1 MKKKTKITK
10 TLALALTLG
19 LLCSGLAG
27 CGQAQSVETVS
38 EDLATESVQPTET
51 VESTETVA
59 EGTEATAENTE
70 TTDGTLVRVAS
81 LKGPT
86 SLGLLFLMNK
96 ADKGETANTY
106 EFQMATGADEILP
119 LMVKG
124 DLDIALVP
132 ANVASVLY
140 HQYSG
145 CTLYGIRRRR
155 SDKLYRSKG

>member
-70 TTDGTLVRVAS
+70 TADGTLVRVAS

-106 EFQMATGADEILP
+106 EFQMPTGADEILP
-119 LMVKG
+119 LKV
-124 DLDIALVP
+124 
-132 ANVASVLY
+132 
-140 HQYSG
+140 
-145 CTLYGIRRRR
+145 
-155 SDKLYRSKG
+155 

>member
-38 EDLATESVQPTET
+38 EDLAAESVQPTET

-70 TTDGTLVRVAS
+70 TADGTLVRVAS

-96 ADKGETANTY
+96 A
-106 EFQMATGADEILP
+106 
-119 LMVKG
+119 V
-124 DLDIALVP
+124 
-132 ANVASVLY
+132 
-140 HQYSG
+140 
-145 CTLYGIRRRR
+145 
-155 SDKLYRSKG
+155 

>member
-38 EDLATESVQPTET
+38 EDLAAESVQPTET
-51 VESTETVA
+51 VDTETV
-59 EGTEATAENTE
+59 TEATAENTE
-70 TTDGTLVRVAS
+70 TADGTVVRVAS

-96 ADKGETANTY
+96 ADK
-106 EFQMATGADEILP
+106 
-119 LMVKG
+119 
-124 DLDIALVP
+124 
-132 ANVASVLY
+132 
-140 HQYSG
+140 
-145 CTLYGIRRRR
+145 R
-155 SDKLYRSKG
+155 

>member
-38 EDLATESVQPTET
+38 EDLAAESVQPTET

-70 TTDGTLVRVAS
+70 TADGTLVRVCVGCHTAVVPLTVFIIS
-81 LKGPT
+81 YKSFTDGHITEANVCPVNI
-86 SLGLLFLMNK
+86 LLFHHKYFLS
-96 ADKGETANTY
+96 
-106 EFQMATGADEILP
+106 I
-119 LMVKG
+119 
-124 DLDIALVP
+124 
-132 ANVASVLY
+132 
-140 HQYSG
+140 
-145 CTLYGIRRRR
+145 
-155 SDKLYRSKG
+155 